1 MLWSASVFLILKK
14 IFEEIM
20 VNSNFSSYTP
30 VSNNVFSVGDQV
42 EICQSAPPGHRRTPA
57 YIRGKRG
64 VIERICGSFRN
75 PEELAYGFDGLPM
88 KVLYR
93 VAFKQVDVWL
103 EYSGS
108 DQDTIELEIYE
119 HWLKRSI

>member
-64 VIERICGSFRN
+64 VIERVCGSFRN

-108 DQDTIELEIYE
+108 DEDTIELEIYE

>member
-108 DQDTIELEIYE
+108 DEDTIELEICE